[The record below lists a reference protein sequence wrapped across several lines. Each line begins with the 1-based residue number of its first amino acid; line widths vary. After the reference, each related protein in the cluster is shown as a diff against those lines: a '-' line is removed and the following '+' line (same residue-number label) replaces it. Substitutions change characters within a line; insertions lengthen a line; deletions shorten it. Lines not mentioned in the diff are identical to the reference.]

1 MDPLSDTIS
10 LLRPKAAVS
19 KPISGRGQW
28 GVRYKAHDAPGFT
41 IVLAGEAWLAFESKT
56 PIQIA
61 KGDFILL
68 PTTPAFALSSQP
80 GAACVPVEPRNEAVR
95 HGEQDGDADFA
106 ALGGSFTFDR
116 VNAALLLKLLP
127 DLIHIPASEGRATR
141 FGRFIDLLSEECA
154 TDYPGRE
161 LIIERLL
168 EAMLVEALR
177 WRRSGAA
184 AASEG
189 LLRGLGDPAIAR
201 ALQAMHGD
209 VSANWTVTRLA
220 GIAGMSRSSFSARFS
235 ELLGCAPIEYLTRWR
250 MAIAKTALASGAKTL
265 DRIAAEIGYE
275 SASAFST
282 AFRKRLG
289 CPPGQFARDA
299 AWSP

>member
-161 LIIERLL
+161 LRSRPCT
-168 EAMLVEALR
+168 AMCVRTGPSLAWPVSRVCPALAFR
-177 WRRSGAA
+177 HGSASCWGA
-184 AASEG
+184 
-189 LLRGLGDPAIAR
+189 P
-201 ALQAMHGD
+201 
-209 VSANWTVTRLA
+209 
-220 GIAGMSRSSFSARFS
+220 RSS
-235 ELLGCAPIEYLTRWR
+235 T
-250 MAIAKTALASGAKTL
+250 
-265 DRIAAEIGYE
+265 
-275 SASAFST
+275 
-282 AFRKRLG
+282 
-289 CPPGQFARDA
+289 
-299 AWSP
+299 